1 MGTLSTW
8 LNVPVPHLISN
19 QSWVANMSDV
29 ADGTGS
35 APPTAEEVRQLLERI
50 LGSRQ
55 FSNAPKKQK
64 FLQLVCEAYLDGRAS
79 ELSEYS
85 IGYQVFD
92 RNETYDPALDSIVR
106 VGAHE
111 VRKKLERY
119 YKSEGKNDELLLE
132 IPAGSYI
139 PIFTRLKLAT
149 EAADSTKVALS
160 TPPLSGHTGSIGH
173 IAGKTWITLLGLA
186 LVFLIIAVA
195 MLALSNRQL
204 RRQIKEG
211 ARPKEFAAVYKP
223 A

>member
-1 MGTLSTW
+1 MGTLRAA
-8 LNVPVPHLISN
+8 LNVPVPHLISK
-19 QSWVANMSDV
+19 QSRMTNMPDV

-50 LGSRQ
+50 LCSRQ

-64 FLQLVCEAYLDGRAS
+64 FLQLICEAYLDGRAS

-85 IGYQVFD
+85 IGFEVFD

-106 VGAHE
+106 VGAHDL
-111 VRKKLERY
+111 RKKLELY
-119 YKSEGKNDELLLE
+119 YKSEGKNDEILLE

-139 PIFTRLKLAT
+139 PIFTRLKQAPEPT
-149 EAADSTKVALS
+149 EPTKAAVSKLLLS
-160 TPPLSGHTGSIGH
+160 NQIGH
-173 IAGKTWITLLGLA
+173 IVRSEKTRITLLGLA
-186 LVFLIIAVA
+186 LVLLIIAVS

-211 ARPKEFAAVYKP
+211 VQPMDIAA
-223 A
+223 

>member
-1 MGTLSTW
+1 MGTLRAA
-8 LNVPVPHLISN
+8 LNVLVPHLISK
-19 QSWVANMSDV
+19 QSRMTNMPDV

-50 LGSRQ
+50 LCSRQ

-64 FLQLVCEAYLDGRAS
+64 FLQLICEAYLDGRAS

-85 IGYQVFD
+85 IGYEVFD

-119 YKSEGKNDELLLE
+119 YKSEGKNDEILLE

-139 PIFTRLKLAT
+139 PIFTRLQQAPESNEPTK
-149 EAADSTKVALS
+149 AAPS
-160 TPPLSGHTGSIGH
+160 TPPLSSNIGAIGAIGH
-173 IAGKTWITLLGLA
+173 IGRIGA
-186 LVFLIIAVA
+186 IA
-195 MLALSNRQL
+195 
-204 RRQIKEG
+204 
-211 ARPKEFAAVYKP
+211 
-223 A
+223 

>member
-1 MGTLSTW
+1 MGTLSTCA
-8 LNVPVPHLISN
+8 NGPVPRLISN
-19 QSWVANMSDV
+19 QSWVANMSDG

-50 LGSRQ
+50 LCSRQ

-64 FLQLVCEAYLDGRAS
+64 FLQLICEAYLDGRAS

-85 IGYQVFD
+85 IGYEVFD

-119 YKSEGKNDELLLE
+119 YKSEGKNDEILLE

-139 PIFTRLKLAT
+139 PIFTRLKQAPETT
-149 EAADSTKVALS
+149 ESTKAAGIHASFVR
-160 TPPLSGHTGSIGH
+160 PHRPCRRVYCRKDPGSCCW
-173 IAGKTWITLLGLA
+173 AWRWS
-186 LVFLIIAVA
+186 F
-195 MLALSNRQL
+195 
-204 RRQIKEG
+204 
-211 ARPKEFAAVYKP
+211 
-223 A
+223 